1 VDQLRGASEKLLL
14 LCAALGLACLA
25 PAQTPATGDFRL
37 VYQGAAAD
45 LCVASEDYKV
55 AHIAAGDV
63 AADIERVTGLK
74 PKVKE
79 SADGLSA
86 HAVLIGTLGH
96 SAIIDALVRGGKLNA
111 DEIRGQWESFLMTVV
126 ADPLPGV
133 QQALVIA
140 GSDRR
145 GTAFGAY
152 DLSRQIGVSPWY
164 WWADVSPQ
172 HRDALIIRA
181 GRYRQGPPSVKY
193 RGIFINDEDWGI
205 RPWAGKQFDPALGD
219 IGPKTYARVFELLLR
234 LKANYLWPAMHE
246 CTQAFNL
253 YPENKLLADDYAI
266 VMGSSHAEPMLRNNV
281 TEWDSKTRG
290 PWDYRTNREGVRQYW
305 DERAAENGRFEN
317 VYEIGMR
324 GIHDSAMP
332 GGGTVAEKVQL
343 MEQIFKDQREILA
356 SRVNPNPSQV
366 PQLFCAYKEVLELY
380 QANLHVPDDAILSW
394 ADDNHGYIRQL
405 STPAEQKRAGGSA
418 VYYHVSYWGAPHD
431 YLWLASTP
439 LSLIWEEMSK
449 AFDYQTR
456 SLWVLNV
463 GDIKPAEVEAEY
475 FLSMAW
481 DMSKFKTENQRQFLI
496 TWATREFDAANAA
509 AIADVMTEYYSL
521 GYARKP
527 EHMGWNNNDSPIS
540 RTEFTPVAYGDE
552 AGQRL
557 DRYAAM
563 TRAAEAIYAKIPP
576 ARKDAYY
583 ELVLY
588 PVRGADLMNQ
598 KMLYADRSILYAAEG
613 RTSANDYANRVR
625 AAFARIEAETE
636 YFNTGVA
643 GGKWKYMMSSNPR
656 NRAVFDLPAT
666 AAVTPV
672 AGIAWGVAVEGGG
685 ASDTLPVF
693 DPFTRQKH
701 FIDIFKTGTTP
712 FNWSA
717 VADAAWVR
725 LSQSSGRVNDDVR
738 FWADVDWAKAPHGED
753 VTAAITI
760 NGTGAERTV
769 KLRIFNPA
777 GIAAADLPKFV
788 ESGGVVSMEAEH
800 FTRHTDRNG
809 AGWRTLPDLG
819 RTGDTVAVFPTTTPS
834 IDVPENGPSL
844 EYDFYVFHPGK
855 ARVLVTALPTERIH
869 AGRHLRY
876 AVAVD
881 DASPAVVNLEDAGRW
896 EDNVLRAAVTG
907 ASDGAVGKPG
917 KHTLKIW
924 MMDPGVVLDKIVLDF
939 GGLKPSYLG
948 PPETARWGM
957 L

>member
-1 VDQLRGASEKLLL
+1 MDQLSGTSEKVLF
-14 LCAALGLACLA
+14 LCAALGLAALA
-25 PAQTPATGDFRL
+25 PAQTPATGEAYRAGDFKL

-45 LCVASEDYKV
+45 LSVAQEDYKV
-55 AHIAAGDV
+55 AHIAAG
-63 AADIERVTGLK
+63 E
-74 PKVKE
+74 
-79 SADGLSA
+79 
-86 HAVLIGTLGH
+86 
-96 SAIIDALVRGGKLNA
+96 
-111 DEIRGQWESFLMTVV
+111 
-126 ADPLPGV
+126 
-133 QQALVIA
+133 
-140 GSDRR
+140 
-145 GTAFGAY
+145 
-152 DLSRQIGVSPWY
+152 
-164 WWADVSPQ
+164 
-172 HRDALIIRA
+172 
-181 GRYRQGPPSVKY
+181 
-193 RGIFINDEDWGI
+193 
-205 RPWAGKQFDPALGD
+205 WAGKQFDPELGD

-281 TEWDSKTRG
+281 TEWDSKARG
-290 PWDYRTNREGVRQYW
+290 AWDYRTNREGVRRYW

-332 GGGTVAEKVQL
+332 GSGTVPEKVQL

-380 QANLHVPDDAILSW
+380 QANLHVPDDAILGW

-418 VYYHVSYWGAPHD
+418 IYYHVSYWGAPHD

-439 LSLIWEEMSK
+439 PSLIWEEMSK

-463 GDIKPAEVEAEY
+463 GDIKPAELATEY

-481 DMSKFKTENQRQFLI
+481 DMSKFKTENQRQFL
-496 TWATREFDAANAA
+496 TSWATREFGAANAA

-540 RTEFTPVAYGDE
+540 RTEFTLVGYGDE
-552 AGQRL
+552 ARQRL
-557 DRYAAM
+557 DRYAAL

-625 AAFARIEAETE
+625 AAFARIETETE

-672 AGIAWGVAVEGGG
+672 AGIAWGVAVEGGVR
-685 ASDTLPVF
+685 SDTLPVF

-717 VADAAWVR
+717 AADSAWVR

-738 FWADVDWAKAPHGED
+738 FWAVWIGPRLRMAKMSLRQLPSTGRARSAPSSCASSIRPESPPPICRSSSRAEAWFPWKPSISRATRIGMAP
-753 VTAAITI
+753 VGGLSPISAAQAIPSRSSPPRLRASTI
-760 NGTGAERTV
+760 RRKVPAWNTTSMFSIRGRRASWLPRCPPSGFMR
-769 KLRIFNPA
+769 A
-777 GIAAADLPKFV
+777 GICAMP
-788 ESGGVVSMEAEH
+788 
-800 FTRHTDRNG
+800 
-809 AGWRTLPDLG
+809 W
-819 RTGDTVAVFPTTTPS
+819 PS
-834 IDVPENGPSL
+834 TIPP
-844 EYDFYVFHPGK
+844 
-855 ARVLVTALPTERIH
+855 
-869 AGRHLRY
+869 LR
-876 AVAVD
+876 
-881 DASPAVVNLEDAGRW
+881 W
-896 EDNVLRAAVTG
+896 
-907 ASDGAVGKPG
+907 
-917 KHTLKIW
+917 
-924 MMDPGVVLDKIVLDF
+924 
-939 GGLKPSYLG
+939 
-948 PPETARWGM
+948 
-957 L
+957 

>member
-1 VDQLRGASEKLLL
+1 
-14 LCAALGLACLA
+14 
-25 PAQTPATGDFRL
+25 
-37 VYQGAAAD
+37 
-45 LCVASEDYKV
+45 
-55 AHIAAGDV
+55 
-63 AADIERVTGLK
+63 
-74 PKVKE
+74 
-79 SADGLSA
+79 
-86 HAVLIGTLGH
+86 
-96 SAIIDALVRGGKLNA
+96 
-111 DEIRGQWESFLMTVV
+111 
-126 ADPLPGV
+126 
-133 QQALVIA
+133 
-140 GSDRR
+140 
-145 GTAFGAY
+145 
-152 DLSRQIGVSPWY
+152 
-164 WWADVSPQ
+164 
-172 HRDALIIRA
+172 
-181 GRYRQGPPSVKY
+181 
-193 RGIFINDEDWGI
+193 
-205 RPWAGKQFDPALGD
+205 
-219 IGPKTYARVFELLLR
+219 
-234 LKANYLWPAMHE
+234 
-246 CTQAFNL
+246 
-253 YPENKLLADDYAI
+253 
-266 VMGSSHAEPMLRNNV
+266 
-281 TEWDSKTRG
+281 
-290 PWDYRTNREGVRQYW
+290 
-305 DERAAENGRFEN
+305 
-317 VYEIGMR
+317 
-324 GIHDSAMP
+324 
-332 GGGTVAEKVQL
+332 
-343 MEQIFKDQREILA
+343 
-356 SRVNPNPSQV
+356 
-366 PQLFCAYKEVLELY
+366 
-380 QANLHVPDDAILSW
+380 
-394 ADDNHGYIRQL
+394 
-405 STPAEQKRAGGSA
+405 
-418 VYYHVSYWGAPHD
+418 VSYWGAPHD

-439 LSLIWEEMSK
+439 PSLIWEEMSK

-463 GDIKPAEVEAEY
+463 GDIKPAELATEY

-481 DMSKFKTENQRQFLI
+481 DMSKFKTENQRQFL
-496 TWATREFDAANAA
+496 TSWATREFGAANAA
-509 AIADVMTEYYSL
+509 AIAGVMTEYYSL

-540 RTEFTPVAYGDE
+540 RTEFTPVGYGDE
-552 AGQRL
+552 ALQRL

-625 AAFARIEAETE
+625 AAFARIETETE

-672 AGIAWGVAVEGGG
+672 AGIAWGVAVEGGVR
-685 ASDTLPVF
+685 SDTLPVF

-717 VADAAWVR
+717 AADAAWVR

-760 NGTGAERTV
+760 HGTGAERTI

-800 FTRHTDRNG
+800 FARHTDRNG
-809 AGWRTLPDLG
+809 AGWRTIPDLG

-834 IDVPENGPSL
+834 LDDPTKGPSL

-855 ARVLVTALPTERIH
+855 ARVLVTALPTQRIH

-876 AVAVD
+876 AVAID
-881 DASPAVVNLEDAGRW
+881 DSSPAVVNLEDAGRW

-907 ASDGAVGKPG
+907 ASDAAVGRPG
-917 KHTLKIW
+917 KHTLRIW

-939 GGLKPSYLG
+939 GGMKPSYLG
-948 PPETARWGM
+948 PPETSRWGM